1 MLSLFN
7 RRISGAFMVWKKDVV
22 FVLSLVFKTSLS
34 DDLLSE
40 SPGSPQPVIPAN
52 AGTQRSENGKTPAK
66 PGANEARPTVPD
78 LGSRLRGNDEKRDCV
93 LARMRKTHQNP
104 PTNSFKEPSFLPLQ
118 KNLWA
123 NRGSIHFVHSIE

>member
-1 MLSLFN
+1 
-7 RRISGAFMVWKKDVV
+7 MVWKKDVV

-40 SPGSPQPVIPAN
+40 SPGSPQPVISAN

-93 LARMRKTHQNP
+93 LAPMRKTHQKS
-104 PTNSFKEPSFLPLQ
+104 THKFFQRTE
-118 KNLWA
+118 NL
-123 NRGSIHFVHSIE
+123 ST